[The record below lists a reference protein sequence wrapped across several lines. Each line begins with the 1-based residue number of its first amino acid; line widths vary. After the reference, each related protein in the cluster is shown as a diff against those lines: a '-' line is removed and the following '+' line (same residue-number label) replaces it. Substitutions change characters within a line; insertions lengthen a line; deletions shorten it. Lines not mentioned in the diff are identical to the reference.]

1 MTDSGTYYVVV
12 THSNGTSV
20 EIDYT
25 LEVAEKATQYAEVGL
40 IYSSNT
46 YFSNTQPAHTGHKP
60 FLLIS

>member
-40 IYSSNT
+40 QTHTFQTHNPR
-46 YFSNTQPAHTGHKP
+46 TQDINH
-60 FLLIS
+60 SY